1 MPSSQY
7 GPVGDGAMR
16 HLGEPSS
23 LLTGRLGSVMSAV
36 NVVYQNICWA
46 IFPCA
51 GTGPASPKVMP
62 CASGGAYLSSH
73 STILVTANTEAGELV
88 APPRLTLA
96 PTGRLS
102 SSTRMPQSSTGLPN
116 GTPGLPMPAMES
128 QESWK
133 RQPSD
138 GSRRP

>member
-16 HLGEPSS
+16 HSGLPSS
-23 LLTGRLGSVMSAV
+23 SVTGRPGSTMSAV
-36 NVVYQNICWA
+36 KAVYQKICWA
-46 IFPCA
+46 MLPWA

-62 CASGGAYLSSH
+62 WASSGAYFSSQ
-73 STILVTANTEAGELV
+73 STILVTANTEAGALV
-88 APPRLTLA
+88 PPPRVTLA

-102 SSTRMPQSSTGLPN
+102 SSTRMPQSSTGLPK